1 MTKKERKTYTK
12 REASEYNAFRT
23 FFQFLVCKI
32 GYLIR
37 VKLIYNLKVE
47 GLENVPDDNNY
58 IVCANHLST
67 LDPPL
72 LCAVLPRNI
81 SFMAKKELFDIKFI
95 RWWLDWLGAF
105 AVNRES
111 LGPSTIKTAMAI
123 KQTHWVLGIFPQ
135 GTRGVPGEI
144 QGVSKG
150 FAGLAKLTKCNILPV
165 GITGTEQ
172 ATHIPFS
179 GHITVKIGKVIPYD
193 KNPDIVREKWIEQIQ
208 ELTGFEY
215 IEDDEVLEKNGAED
229 EKQREK
235 L

>member
-12 REASEYNAFRT
+12 RVASEYNIFRT

-32 GYLIR
+32 GYMIR
-37 VKLIYNLKVE
+37 FKLVYNLKVE
-47 GLENVPDDNNY
+47 GIENIPADNNY

-72 LCAVLPRNI
+72 LCAALPRAI
-81 SFMAKKELFDIKFI
+81 CFMAKKELFDIKFI

-105 AVNRES
+105 AVDRES
-111 LGPSTIKTAMAI
+111 LGPSTIKTAMEI
-123 KQTHWVLGIFPQ
+123 KKTSWVLGIFPQ

-144 QGVSKG
+144 RGVNKG

-165 GITGTEQ
+165 GIVGTEQ
-172 ATHIPFS
+172 ATHIPFN
-179 GHITVKIGKVIPYD
+179 GHITMKIGKIIPYD
-193 KNPDIVREKWIEQIQ
+193 KNPDVVRDKWIEAIQ
-208 ELTGFEY
+208 ELTGFKY
-215 IEDDEVLEKNGAED
+215 VKNDEVLEKDGVKD